1 MIYNSPETIPAKI
14 YFKILDGAPLSLL
27 STDSNANVQAL
38 GLAWKKIEDEYVSK
52 KDSAKNK
59 KILDLSK
66 KMEILNAKMEATLL
80 AVYHLKHVKDDD
92 LLKLLVGYGHTFK
105 WKREETYESKE
116 ASESI
121 FQMDLDRIE
130 RSADDLKNMIEV
142 HQSRMP
148 KTEAKEGVEMT
159 FDENV
164 LSYAA
169 FTGLGYVDPN
179 ILPLTQYD
187 ALINTGNNKMK
198 ALEKSASDSKNK
210 IRKRRSK

>member
-14 YFKILDGAPLSLL
+14 YFKILDGASLSLL
-27 STDSNANVQAL
+27 SADSNANVQAL
-38 GLAWKKIEDEYVSK
+38 ELAWKKIEDEYVSK

-66 KMEILNAKMEATLL
+66 KMEVLNAKMEATLL
-80 AVYHLKHVKDDD
+80 AVYHLRHVKDDE
-92 LLKLLVGYGHTFK
+92 LLELLVGYGHTFK
-105 WKREETYESKE
+105 WKKAEKYDNEQ
-116 ASESI
+116 AADLI
-121 FQMDLDRIE
+121 FQADLDRIE
-130 RSADDLKNMIEV
+130 RAADDIKNMIEV
-142 HQSRMP
+142 YQSRMP
-148 KTEAKEGVEMT
+148 KTETVEGVEMT

-179 ILPLTQYD
+179 TLPLTQYD

-198 ALEKSASDSKNK
+198 ALEKSASDSKGK
-210 IRKRRSK
+210 IRKRKS